1 MRNYSTRHTVDS
13 SNREIS
19 REEYEIGP
27 GKSEGIGPG
36 KSENTAKTE
45 DGDTG
50 EGPCSPAR
58 LHPHSRWFALVIVA
72 VGAGGG

>member
-1 MRNYSTRHTVDS
+1 VSLHCTCPNT
-13 SNREIS
+13 

-27 GKSEGIGPG
+27 W
-36 KSENTAKTE
+36 KSENTARTE